1 MSFGG
6 IQRLASKSF
15 TSPEIRVAKADASK
29 WVIGPIPERP
39 ATTPSQ
45 LEARSLPSGDRM
57 PMPVMATRRLDMF
70 GFLLSIPG
78 GVAPR
83 PGAAKRARP
92 QRGPGDCVLPAASG
106 RAHWPA
112 RPRPARRPGVAL
124 RGHHALTWALM

>member
-45 LEARSLPSGDRM
+45 LEARSLPSGDGM

-70 GFLLSIPG
+70 GVLLSIPR
-78 GVAPR
+78 GVPPR
-83 PGAAKRARP
+83 AGHIGR
-92 QRGPGDCVLPAASG
+92 RG
-106 RAHWPA
+106 H
-112 RPRPARRPGVAL
+112 ARRDGQAWRSAGITP
-124 RGHHALTWALM
+124 

>member
-78 GVAPR
+78 GLARFAAPGR
-83 PGAAKRARP
+83 GATPPGIERRKPKNARGRNAA
-92 QRGPGDCVLPAASG
+92 PG
-106 RAHWPA
+106 
-112 RPRPARRPGVAL
+112 
-124 RGHHALTWALM
+124 